1 MAQPRQKQSCPSQES
16 IARVYLED
24 LCFNAQQAVEKAIK
38 AIFLQHGLKFPH
50 IHDLAQ
56 LLTLLEKGGVKIPK
70 FVRKG
75 EELTRFAVEARYPGM
90 SGPTTRREHGKAVR
104 TAEAILRWCQRKI
117 SNLRAYRRLRFKVR
131 TSRASTP
138 TLLLPGSYP
147 PRRSRALRWC

>member
-1 MAQPRQKQSCPSQES
+1 MPERLPPEDPREWLNRARSNVLLAQAQREG
-16 IARVYLED
+16 IYLED
-24 LCFNAQQAVEKAIK
+24 LCFNAQQAVENAIK
-38 AIFLQHGLKFPH
+38 AVFLQHGLKFPH

-56 LLTLLEKGGVKIPK
+56 LLTLLEKAGVKIPK

-117 SNLRAYRRLRFKVR
+117 
-131 TSRASTP
+131 P
-138 TLLLPGSYP
+138 
-147 PRRSRALRWC
+147 